1 MSQNNFV
8 KSSVNTVMGVKDP
21 SRDTTVQTDLANPR
35 WDKAATL
42 TYLGATLIQVAAMT
56 GLLWAMDVALGYFD
70 TAALPQGT
78 MGAIREAIRPGIAC
92 VFFAVVTLRSR
103 FFSLLDNTRNGGRYQ
118 SLQRPSWAPPP
129 LAFPI
134 VWMSIAV
141 LRVVSAYLVWSA
153 LGQTFLSWPLVLYV
167 VHLSLGDT
175 WNTIFT
181 VEGRLGA
188 AVPMVI
194 VGPLLSV
201 VVVTVA
207 YFRVVPLAGWVIL
220 PSLVWLAIATAL
232 CISLWRLNGQEPLYP
247 VVSAVEATND
257 NIL

>member
-1 MSQNNFV
+1 MSDSKFV
-8 KSSVNTVMGVKDP
+8 KSGINTVMGVNDAT
-21 SRDTTVQTDLANPR
+21 RDKTIQADLANPQ
-35 WDKAATL
+35 WDKRATL
-42 TYLGATLIQVAAMT
+42 TYGGATIAQVAAMT
-56 GLLWAMDVALGYFD
+56 GLLWLMDIAFGSFN
-70 TAALPQGT
+70 TAVLPQGVLT
-78 MGAIREAIRPGIAC
+78 AIAC
-92 VFFAVVTLRSR
+92 GFFAFVTLRSR
-103 FFSLLDNTRNGGRYQ
+103 LFSLLDNTRNSGRYT
-118 SLQRPSWAPPP
+118 SLQRPGWAPPP

-153 LGQTFLSWPLVLYV
+153 IGQTFLCVPLILYV

-201 VVVTVA
+201 AVVTFS
-207 YFRVVPLAGWVIL
+207 YFQTVPLAGWIIL

-247 VVSAVEATND
+247 VVAA
-257 NIL
+257 

>member
-1 MSQNNFV
+1 V
-8 KSSVNTVMGVKDP
+8 
-21 SRDTTVQTDLANPR
+21 
-35 WDKAATL
+35 
-42 TYLGATLIQVAAMT
+42 
-56 GLLWAMDVALGYFD
+56 
-70 TAALPQGT
+70 TA
-78 MGAIREAIRPGIAC
+78 IAC
-92 VFFAVVTLRSR
+92 GFFAFVTLRSR
-103 FFSLLDNTRNGGRYQ
+103 LFSLLDNTRNSGRYT
-118 SLQRPSWAPPP
+118 SLQRPGWAPPP

-153 LGQTFLSWPLVLYV
+153 MGQTFLCLPLILYV

-201 VVVTVA
+201 AVVTFS
-207 YFRVVPLAGWVIL
+207 YFQTVPLAGWVIL

-247 VVSAVEATND
+247 VVSA
-257 NIL
+257 

>member
-1 MSQNNFV
+1 MSNNNFV
-8 KSSVNTVMGVKDP
+8 KSGVNTVMGVKEGT
-21 SRDTTVQTDLANPR
+21 RDTTIQTDLANPQ

-42 TYLGATLIQVAAMT
+42 TYLAATLAQIAAMT
-56 GLLWAMDVALGYFD
+56 GLLWLMDVAFESLD
-70 TAALPQGT
+70 TAALPQGAT
-78 MGAIREAIRPGIAC
+78 TAIAC
-92 VFFAVVTLRSR
+92 GFFAFVTLRSR
-103 FFSLLDNTRNGGRYQ
+103 LFSLLDNTRNSGRYK
-118 SLQRPSWAPPP
+118 SLQRPGWAPPP

-153 LGQTFLSWPLVLYV
+153 MGQTFLCLPLVLYV

-201 VVVTVA
+201 AVVTFS
-207 YFRVVPLAGWVIL
+207 YFQTVPLAGWIIL

-232 CISLWRLNGQEPLYP
+232 CISLWRLNGQDPLYP
-247 VVSAVEATND
+247 VVAAGID
-257 NIL
+257 

>member
-1 MSQNNFV
+1 MNRKKLV
-8 KSSVNTVMGVKDP
+8 KNGVNTVMGVNEAT
-21 SRDTTVQTDLANPR
+21 RDTTIHTDLTNPQ
-35 WDKAATL
+35 WDKQATL
-42 TYLGATLIQVAAMT
+42 TYLGATIAQIATMT
-56 GLLWAMDVALGYFD
+56 GLLWAMDFALGRFD
-70 TAALPQGT
+70 TGALPQGAT
-78 MGAIREAIRPGIAC
+78 TAIAC
-92 VFFAVVTLRSR
+92 AFFAFITLRSR
-103 FFSLLDNTRNGGRYQ
+103 LFSLLDNTRNSGRYK
-118 SLQRPSWAPPP
+118 SLQRPGWAPPP

-153 LGQTFLSWPLVLYV
+153 MGQTFLSWPLMLYV
-167 VHLSLGDT
+167 AHLSLGDT

-201 VVVTVA
+201 VVVTVG
-207 YFRVVPLAGWVIL
+207 YFQVVPLAGWVIL

-247 VVSAVEATND
+247 VISKAE
-257 NIL
+257 L

>member
-1 MSQNNFV
+1 MNRKNLV
-8 KSSVNTVMGVKDP
+8 KSGVNTVMGVNEGT
-21 SRDTTVQTDLANPR
+21 RDTTIRPDLANPR

-42 TYLGATLIQVAAMT
+42 TYLGATIAQVAAMT
-56 GLLWAMDVALGYFD
+56 ALLWAMDFALGYLD
-70 TAALPQGT
+70 TAALPE
-78 MGAIREAIRPGIAC
+78 GAMTAIAC
-92 VFFAVVTLRSR
+92 AFFAAVTLRSR
-103 FFSLLDNTRNGGRYQ
+103 FFSLLDNTRNSGRYQ
-118 SLQRPSWAPPP
+118 SLQRPGWAPPP

-153 LGQTFLSWPLVLYV
+153 MGQTFLCLPLILYV

-201 VVVTVA
+201 AVVTIS

-247 VVSAVEATND
+247 VVSKTD
-257 NIL
+257 S

>member
-1 MSQNNFV
+1 MNRKKLV
-8 KSSVNTVMGVKDP
+8 KSGVNTVMGVNEAT
-21 SRDTTVQTDLANPR
+21 RDTTIQADLANPQ
-35 WDKAATL
+35 WDKKATL
-42 TYLGATLIQVAAMT
+42 TYLGATIAQIAAMT
-56 GLLWAMDVALGYFD
+56 GLLWAMDFALGRFD
-70 TAALPQGT
+70 TVALPQGA
-78 MGAIREAIRPGIAC
+78 MGVIAC
-92 VFFAVVTLRSR
+92 AFFAFVTLRSR
-103 FFSLLDNTRNGGRYQ
+103 LFSLLDNTRNSGRYK
-118 SLQRPSWAPPP
+118 SLQRPGWAPPP

-153 LGQTFLSWPLVLYV
+153 MGQTFLSWPLILYV
-167 VHLSLGDT
+167 AHLSLGDT

-201 VVVTVA
+201 AVVTIG
-207 YFRVVPLAGWVIL
+207 YFQVVPLAGWIIL

-232 CISLWRLNGQEPLYP
+232 CVSLWRLNGQEPLYP
-247 VVSAVEATND
+247 VVSV
-257 NIL
+257 

>member
-1 MSQNNFV
+1 MSSKKIV
-8 KSSVNTVMGVKDP
+8 KSGVNTVMGVKEP
-21 SRDTTVQTDLANPR
+21 TRDTTIRTDLANPR
-35 WDKAATL
+35 WDQKATL
-42 TYLGATLIQVAAMT
+42 TYVGATIAQVAAMT
-56 GLLWAMDVALGYFD
+56 GLLWAMDFALGRVD
-70 TAALPQGT
+70 TAALPQGAVT
-78 MGAIREAIRPGIAC
+78 AIAGA
-92 VFFAVVTLRSR
+92 FFAFVTLRSR
-103 FFSLLDNTRNGGRYQ
+103 LFSLLDNTRNSGRYK
-118 SLQRPSWAPPP
+118 SLQRPGWAPPP

-141 LRVVSAYLVWSA
+141 LRVVSAYVVWSA
-153 LGQTFLSWPLVLYV
+153 MGQTFLSWPLILYV

-201 VVVTVA
+201 VAVTVG

-247 VVSAVEATND
+247 VSPAES
-257 NIL
+257 

>member
-1 MSQNNFV
+1 MSKPKFV
-8 KSSVNTVMGVKDP
+8 KSGINTVMGVSDGT
-21 SRDTTVQTDLANPR
+21 RDKTIQTDLANPQ
-35 WDKAATL
+35 WDRR
-42 TYLGATLIQVAAMT
+42 ATLIYVGATIAQVAAMT
-56 GLLWAMDVALGYFD
+56 ALLGGMDLAFGYFNLG
-70 TAALPQGT
+70 ALPQGAVT
-78 MGAIREAIRPGIAC
+78 AIAC
-92 VFFAVVTLRSR
+92 LFFAVVTLRSR
-103 FFSLLDNTRNGGRYQ
+103 FFSLLDNTRNSGRYT
-118 SLQRPSWAPPP
+118 SLQRPGWAPPP

-153 LGQTFLSWPLVLYV
+153 MGQTFLCLPLILYV
-167 VHLSLGDT
+167 AHLSLGDT

-194 VGPLLSV
+194 IGPLLSV
-201 VVVTVA
+201 AVVTLS
-207 YFRVVPLAGWVIL
+207 YFQTVPLAGWIIL

-247 VVSAVEATND
+247 VVSTR
-257 NIL
+257 

>member
-1 MSQNNFV
+1 MSDSKFV
-8 KSSVNTVMGVKDP
+8 TSGINTVMGVNDGT
-21 SRDTTVQTDLANPR
+21 RDKTIQPDLANPQ
-35 WDKAATL
+35 WDKRATL
-42 TYLGATLIQVAAMT
+42 TYLGATIAQVAAMT
-56 GLLWAMDVALGYFD
+56 GLLWGMDLAFGSLNP
-70 TAALPQGT
+70 TALPQGAVT
-78 MGAIREAIRPGIAC
+78 AIAC
-92 VFFAVVTLRSR
+92 GFFAFVTLRSR
-103 FFSLLDNTRNGGRYQ
+103 LFSLLDNTRNSGRYT
-118 SLQRPSWAPPP
+118 SLQRPGWAPPP

-153 LGQTFLSWPLVLYV
+153 LGQTFLCLPLILYV
-167 VHLSLGDT
+167 AHLSLGDT

-188 AVPMVI
+188 AVPMVM

-201 VVVTVA
+201 AVVTFS
-207 YFRVVPLAGWVIL
+207 YFQTVSLAGWIIL

-247 VVSAVEATND
+247 VISA
-257 NIL
+257 

>member
-1 MSQNNFV
+1 MSSKKLV
-8 KSSVNTVMGVKDP
+8 KSGVNTVMGVNEAA
-21 SRDTTVQTDLANPR
+21 RDTTIQTDLANPR
-35 WDKAATL
+35 WDKKATL
-42 TYLGATLIQVAAMT
+42 TYLGATIAQVAAMT
-56 GLLWAMDVALGYFD
+56 ALLWGMDVAFESFNIGALAPWAT
-70 TAALPQGT
+70 TA
-78 MGAIREAIRPGIAC
+78 IAC
-92 VFFAVVTLRSR
+92 AFFAFVTLRSR
-103 FFSLLDNTRNGGRYQ
+103 LFSLLDNTRNSGRYK
-118 SLQRPSWAPPP
+118 SLQRPGWAPPP

-153 LGQTFLSWPLVLYV
+153 MGQTFLSWPLILYV
-167 VHLSLGDT
+167 AHLSLGDT

-194 VGPLLSV
+194 LGPLLSV
-201 VVVTVA
+201 VVVTIG
-207 YFRVVPLAGWVIL
+207 YFQVVPLAGWVIL

-247 VVSAVEATND
+247 VASKAES
-257 NIL
+257 

>member
-1 MSQNNFV
+1 MNRKKIV
-8 KSSVNTVMGVKDP
+8 KSGVNTVMGVNEAT
-21 SRDTTVQTDLANPR
+21 RDTTIRPNLANPQ
-35 WDKAATL
+35 WDKSATL
-42 TYLGATLIQVAAMT
+42 AYVGATIAQIAAMT
-56 GLLWAMDVALGYFD
+56 GLLWAMDFALGRFD
-70 TAALPQGT
+70 TAALPQGVVT
-78 MGAIREAIRPGIAC
+78 AIAC
-92 VFFAVVTLRSR
+92 AFFAFVTLRSR
-103 FFSLLDNTRNGGRYQ
+103 LFSLLDNTRNSGRYK
-118 SLQRPSWAPPP
+118 SLQRPGWAPPP

-153 LGQTFLSWPLVLYV
+153 MGQTFLSWPLILYV
-167 VHLSLGDT
+167 AHLSLGDT

-188 AVPMVI
+188 AVPMVM

-201 VVVTVA
+201 VVVTVS

-247 VVSAVEATND
+247 VVSA
-257 NIL
+257 

>member
-1 MSQNNFV
+1 MNRKKIVQ
-8 KSSVNTVMGVKDP
+8 SSVNTVMGVNEAT
-21 SRDTTVQTDLANPR
+21 RDTTVQTDLANPR
-35 WDKAATL
+35 WDKPATL
-42 TYLGATLIQVAAMT
+42 TYLGATLAQVAAMT
-56 GLLWAMDVALGYFD
+56 GLLWAMDFALGRFD
-70 TAALPQGT
+70 TAALPQGAMT
-78 MGAIREAIRPGIAC
+78 AIAC
-92 VFFAVVTLRSR
+92 AFFAVVTLRSR

-118 SLQRPSWAPPP
+118 SLQRPGWAPPP

-167 VHLSLGDT
+167 IHLSLGDT

-201 VVVTVA
+201 AVVTVA
-207 YFRVVPLAGWVIL
+207 YFQVVPLAGWVIL

-247 VVSAVEATND
+247 VVSAVEVTND
-257 NIL
+257 HSL

>member
-35 WDKAATL
+35 WDKTATL

-56 GLLWAMDVALGYFD
+56 GLLGAMDVALGYFD
-70 TAALPQGT
+70 TAALPQVA
-78 MGAIREAIRPGIAC
+78 MGAIAC
-92 VFFAVVTLRSR
+92 VFFAVLTLRSR

-118 SLQRPSWAPPP
+118 SLQRPGWAPPP

-167 VHLSLGDT
+167 AHLSLGDT

-188 AVPMVI
+188 AVPMVM

-201 VVVTVA
+201 AVLTVG
-207 YFRVVPLAGWVIL
+207 YFQVVPLAGWVIL

-232 CISLWRLNGQEPLYP
+232 CISLWQLNGQEPLYP
-247 VVSAVEATND
+247 VVSAVEATE
-257 NIL
+257 